1 MLIGAR
7 FHKITESQQI
17 PKFLEFDFL
26 NLNGQTHYMLSLH
39 DVVETHINHGGL
51 IRFNNITHP
60 DNYHLLHQNRI
71 KQALESPV
79 KLMVNALQWGVNPF
93 TVNVFNETLLDT
105 GDFRYSAMNL
115 ESYRVGFEYV
125 KSCLPGAKLG
135 LSDYRLF
142 LRSKAKFEAY
152 FKLIE
157 TLNLDS
163 PLVEAFSIQIWR
175 YVNDLPLKRAMFL
188 KDLGV
193 IIQRFQDL
201 GVDVHVSECAVFG
214 NQYRDF
220 EYIPSRTLRIKEQG
234 NYYQEIIGVCRSNG
248 VKSFCFWQ
256 PFDSFQPTMIAFQ
269 KRNQLDFAGI
279 YDTDYNLKVA
289 DIF

>member
-7 FHKITESQQI
+7 FHKITDSQQI

-39 DVVETHINHGGL
+39 DVVERFINQGGL
-51 IRFNNITHP
+51 IRFNNITNP
-60 DNYHLLHQNRI
+60 DNYHFLNQNQI
-71 KQALESPV
+71 QQALESPV
-79 KLMVNALQWGVNPF
+79 KLMVNALRWGVNPF

-115 ESYRVGFEYV
+115 DSYRVGFEYV

-142 LRSKAKFEAY
+142 LRSKAKFDAY

-157 TLNLDS
+157 ALNQDS
-163 PLVEAFSIQIWR
+163 PLVESFSIQIWR
-175 YVNDLPLKRAMFL
+175 YVNDLPMKRVMFL

-193 IIQRFQDL
+193 IIQRFQNL
-201 GVDVHVSECAVFG
+201 GIEVHISECAVFV

-220 EYIPSRTLRIKEQG
+220 EYIPSLKIRIKEQAS
-234 NYYQEIIGVCRSNG
+234 YYQEIMDVCKENG
-248 VKSFCFWQ
+248 AKSFCFWQ
-256 PFDSFQPTMIAFQ
+256 PFDSYQAPMIAFQ
-269 KRNQLDFAGI
+269 KRCSLDYAGI
-279 YDTDYNLKVA
+279 YDSEYNLKVG
-289 DIF
+289 DLF